1 MHLRTHG
8 NPSPPT
14 LGIPLSSDK
23 YYISGLVELVC
34 TIYSGKIIGNL
45 QLTQGK
51 YYTFHL
57 QNSGKTQGKKIP
69 NLYEPC
75 DSKQP
80 AIVILH

>member
-1 MHLRTHG
+1 MHLCTLG
-8 NPSPPT
+8 NPIPP

-34 TIYSGKIIGNL
+34 TIYSGKMIGNL